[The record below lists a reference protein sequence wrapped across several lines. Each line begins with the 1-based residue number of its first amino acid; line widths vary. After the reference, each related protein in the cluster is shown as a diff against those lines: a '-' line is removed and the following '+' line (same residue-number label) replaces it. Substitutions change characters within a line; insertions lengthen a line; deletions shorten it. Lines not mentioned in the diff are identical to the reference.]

1 MKRILRIAGFVVILF
16 VFVIIVSGVQMH
28 PAYKDLPAW
37 FVDDVWR
44 PTILF
49 LHGSVW

>member
-1 MKRILRIAGFVVILF
+1 MRRVLRIAGFVVILF
-16 VFVIIVSGVQMH
+16 VFTSIVSQVQMH

-44 PTILF
+44 PVVVF
-49 LHGSVW
+49 VYRSVQ